1 MDNLKYY
8 NESLAY
14 DFNLFMPKEKPQVH
28 TDNIIKMPDKKKKQR
43 TKAKAKAL
51 SASVTSV
58 VIAAFMLAAVCG
70 NIFLRVCITETS
82 SKINDINSEINELDA
97 EITRLNVDLENR
109 ISYIN
114 LEESAAAIGMKKM
127 DKNQVVYMR
136 VNNNNAAITA
146 AGEKLISEE

>member
-14 DFNLFMPKEKPQVH
+14 DFNLFMPKEKKAEQP
-28 TDNIIKMPDKKKKQR
+28 DNIIKMPDKAKKQR
-43 TKAKAKAL
+43 AKAKAKAM

-58 VIAAFMLAAVCG
+58 IIAAFMVAAVCG

-82 SKINDINSEINELDA
+82 SQINDINKEIGELDA
-97 EITRLNVDLENR
+97 EITRLNVEFENR

-114 LEESAAAIGMKKM
+114 LEKAAADIGMKKM
-127 DKNQVVYMR
+127 DKSQVVYMR
-136 VNNNNAAITA
+136 VNNSNAAVTST
-146 AGEKLISEE
+146 GEKVLSEE